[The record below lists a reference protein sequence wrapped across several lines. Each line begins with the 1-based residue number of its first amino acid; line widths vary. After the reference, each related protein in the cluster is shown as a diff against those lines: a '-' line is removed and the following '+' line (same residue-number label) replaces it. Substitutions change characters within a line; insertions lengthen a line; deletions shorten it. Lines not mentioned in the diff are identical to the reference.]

1 MWSRTRAVYLWVFT
15 GAKIWTPFF
24 LKKNG
29 TSMHYPVASNRETAL
44 ACFFHRKNVAAL
56 VGPALLAGA
65 MRQLALVAVGALGG
79 TGRSQKIVAAALG
92 SPWFGMAPF
101 WIRHCSIPLES
112 SNQIVKTKI
121 SSPARPAH
129 YWASLSARPASAFHR
144 GSAAASSQLHF
155 ATIGFWPQRGHSPL
169 QS

>member
-1 MWSRTRAVYLWVFT
+1 MRSRTRAVSLWVFT

-65 MRQLALVAVGALGG
+65 MRQLALVAVGDLGKA
-79 TGRSQKIVAAALG
+79 GRSQKIVAAALG
-92 SPWFGMAPF
+92 SPLFGMAPF

-112 SNQIVKTKI
+112 SNQSFKTKI
-121 SSPARPAH
+121 SIRLPSQPITGPTCLPAPQAHSIADRP
-129 YWASLSARPASAFHR
+129 
-144 GSAAASSQLHF
+144 Q
-155 ATIGFWPQRGHSPL
+155 
-169 QS
+169 